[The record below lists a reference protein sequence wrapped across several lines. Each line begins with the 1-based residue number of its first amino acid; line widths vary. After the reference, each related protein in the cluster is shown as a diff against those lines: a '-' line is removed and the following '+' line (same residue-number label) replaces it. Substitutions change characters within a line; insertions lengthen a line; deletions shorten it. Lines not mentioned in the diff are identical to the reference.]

1 MKKQDTLGFMLESGL
16 IPIIRTT
23 LSEKAIQVSEAMI
36 KGEVKILEIT
46 MSVPKALQVLEKA
59 ADKFGDE
66 VVVGAGTVLDPETAR
81 ASIIAGAQFIVSP
94 NVNFQVIEVCKRYT
108 KIAIPGAMTPTE
120 ILQAWEKGADVVK
133 VFPINVL
140 GGAKYIKALKAPLPQ
155 IRLIPTGGVDLDNV
169 TGMIKAGA
177 DMVGVGGSLVDKKA
191 IVEGRF
197 EIITQRAKQFVR
209 KVREAKQQE

>member
-1 MKKQDTLGFMLESGL
+1 MKKQDILGFMLESGL

-155 IRLIPTGGVDLDNV
+155 IRLIPTGGVDLDNI

-197 EIITQRAKQFVR
+197 EIITQRAKQFVH